1 MTNEYKR
8 PFPRSSIASMP
19 VRKLGKTPPDKSD
32 GLIRLSHNESCY
44 GPSPAAVAAYQS
56 ISGELNRY
64 PDGTQY
70 ELRQALAEVHNLD
83 VDRIICGNG
92 SEELLGLLIR
102 AYLGE
107 ADELLLTENHFIMC
121 PVYGRTQGADIV
133 LAPEDNYRVSVA
145 SILDRVSDKTRI
157 VIIANPNTPTGT
169 CISSREVKRL
179 HGNLPEDVLL
189 IIDGAYMEYV
199 AGDDAAVCLRLVA
212 ESENIVM
219 TRTFS
224 KIYGL
229 AGLRI
234 GWACCPAHVI
244 DTLQRIRSPFNTSSA
259 ALAAAA
265 AAVRDIENTNSIRE
279 KNANSLRRIRA
290 ALTAVGLRVTPSV
303 ANFYLISFAG
313 SENKNAADAAQY
325 LESRNIMPKAVNRG
339 NPDDVLRI
347 TVGNDSENNAVITAL
362 TEYMAK
368 PEPHGGSNF
377 SV

>member
-1 MTNEYKR
+1 MTNERKR
-8 PFPRSSIASMP
+8 PFSRSSIASVP

-56 ISGELNRY
+56 VSRELNRY
-64 PDGTQY
+64 PDGAQY
-70 ELRQALAEVHNLD
+70 ALRQALAEVHNLD

-102 AYLGE
+102 AHLGE

-133 LAPEDNYRVSVA
+133 LAPEVDCRVSVS
-145 SILDRVSDKTRI
+145 SILGRVSDKTRM

-179 HGNLPEDVLL
+179 HGNLPENVLL
-189 IIDGAYMEYV
+189 IIDGAYMEYMV
-199 AGDDAAVCLRLVA
+199 TDDAAACLGLVA
-212 ESENIVM
+212 ESENIVI

-229 AGLRI
+229 AGLRV
-234 GWACCPAHVI
+234 GWAYCPAHVI
-244 DTLQRIRSPFNTSSA
+244 DTLQRIRSPFNTNSA
-259 ALAAAA
+259 ALAAAT
-265 AAVRDIENTNSIRE
+265 AAVRDIEYTNSIRD
-279 KNANSLRRIRA
+279 KNANSLRQIRA

-303 ANFYLISFAG
+303 TNFYLISFAG
-313 SENKNAADAAQY
+313 NENKNAADAAQY
-325 LESRNIMPKAVNRG
+325 LESRNIMPKPVNRA
-339 NPDDVLRI
+339 DTEDVLRI
-347 TVGNDSENNAVITAL
+347 TVGNDSENDAVITAL
-362 TEYMAK
+362 TEYMRM
-368 PEPHGGSNF
+368 
-377 SV
+377 